1 MAIHPHT
8 HSPSPKKKVG
18 ILTALL
24 SACGEADVQPSL
36 LPAHFSTDISLCQ
49 GYFMR
54 NFCIVL
60 LIISFFI
67 SLIIL
72 MFLLYNFVL
81 TLAVL

>member
-1 MAIHPHT
+1 
-8 HSPSPKKKVG
+8 
-18 ILTALL
+18 
-24 SACGEADVQPSL
+24 
-36 LPAHFSTDISLCQ
+36 
-49 GYFMR
+49 MR
-54 NFCIVL
+54 NFGIVL